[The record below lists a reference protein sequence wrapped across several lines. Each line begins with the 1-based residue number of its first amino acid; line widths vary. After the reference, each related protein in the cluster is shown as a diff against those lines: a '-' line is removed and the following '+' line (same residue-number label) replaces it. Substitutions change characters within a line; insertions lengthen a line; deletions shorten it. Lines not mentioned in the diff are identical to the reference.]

1 MSIITTN
8 LSLSSALSQTIT
20 EMRER
25 LTVTSQEAVT
35 GRYSDL
41 TEHLSGSIGTAMLSQ
56 QAVDSIQEDR
66 ERLTLRESRLD
77 IVQNSLATIQESA
90 DTLSISMLSATSTE
104 DSLAQETTAREARAA
119 LEQAFSVMN
128 VRHGDR
134 FLFSGDATSTVPM
147 GSVDDLLADIGTL
160 ANDATTTEEF
170 ETALES
176 YFNDPDGGWQTN
188 IFNGLATSSDPDG
201 VTAADP
207 AITQLISGLA
217 VMALGDPAEG
227 VAAVA
232 DNTEFLDMA
241 ANRSATGATEL
252 VGLRASL
259 GLTQSQISRAQD
271 TLDTEETVL
280 TNALNT
286 LTARDQYEAASE
298 LEQLEA
304 SLEASYLL
312 TSRLANLT
320 LLNYL

>member
-232 DNTEFLDMA
+232 DNTELLDMA
-241 ANRSATGATEL
+241 ANRSATGVTEL